1 MKRISDMGRGITEV
15 CAGTSLC
22 FAEWGEWGVKKYL

>member
-22 FAEWGEWGVKKYL
+22 FAEWGVKKYL